1 MEKNVTITQI
11 ARECGTSIATVSRV
25 LNGSENVAS
34 ETRKRVESVIQ
45 KYNFSPNAFAR
56 GLISRQSMTLGVITP
71 DITNPYFSAM
81 YTEIERSAL
90 NAGYS
95 MILCNTR
102 FSSTTHGGISHEGA
116 SLKGEEAYF
125 QMMIDKKVD
134 GVLVIGGQIDL
145 MQVCDDYRHALQHL
159 GKSVPVVVIG
169 RPLEGM
175 DCLFIERE
183 TGSGVATAVSY
194 LASLGHRNIAFVG
207 GEEGVIITETRV
219 KAYRSTLEALGLP
232 HSDSLISLSDYYAP
246 DGYQAAAQLLERGTR
261 FTAMVAINDSVAM
274 GAVRA
279 LADHDI
285 LVPKDVALISCD
297 QFPSAEYLV
306 PRLTSIDQHNEL
318 FGSMVIQTLLC
329 AVKGVGEPA
338 KLTFTPELVVRESCG
353 TKLGMRH
360 FPD

>member
-1 MEKNVTITQI
+1 MKKNVTITQI

-25 LNGSENVAS
+25 LNGSEAVAPD
-34 ETRKRVESVIQ
+34 TRQRVESVIQ

-102 FSSTTHGGISHEGA
+102 FSSSTHESA
-116 SLKGEEAYF
+116 QQKGEESYF

-145 MQVCDDYRHALQHL
+145 MQVCDNYRSALQHL
-159 GKSVPVVVIG
+159 GNSVPVVVIG
-169 RPLEGM
+169 RPLENM

-194 LASLGHRNIAFVG
+194 LASLGHRRIAFVG
-207 GEEGVIITETRV
+207 GEEGVVITETRV
-219 KAYRSTLEALGLP
+219 KAYRSTLEALGLS
-232 HSDSLISLSDYYAP
+232 HTDSLVSLSDYYAP
-246 DGYQAAAQLLERGTR
+246 DGYAATSRLLARNTR
-261 FTAMVAINDSVAM
+261 FSAVVAINDSVAM

-279 LADHDI
+279 LADHGI
-285 LVPKDVALISCD
+285 AVPKDVAIISCD
-297 QFPSAEYLV
+297 QFPSADYLV

-353 TKLGMRH
+353 TKFGVRY